1 MGNDLSSIPWKGE
14 SGVDIMG
21 QDDTIQEITSEEQQI
36 LNDTSEA
43 FHKFY
48 TNPFTNYQILSPH
61 KSIYLKAHG
70 KNFEL
75 YQWIIEKT
83 HFGDEKINLDYELEI
98 DRLLDPR
105 NFLSFQDLNKLWI
118 LYYATGHTVYTDRIK
133 HTARNPL
140 VNEDIRN
147 EAMSSYNTNIKQ
159 GYLIDNDFHSY

>member
-21 QDDTIQEITSEEQQI
+21 QDDTIQEITTEEQQI
-36 LNDTSEA
+36 LNHTSKA

-48 TNPFTNYQILSPH
+48 IDPFTNYEILSPH

-83 HFGDEKINLDYELEI
+83 HFGGSSENLDFSYSALQNS
-98 DRLLDPR
+98 DRLSGLPENRSVGIKD
-105 NFLSFQDLNKLWI
+105 SDL
-118 LYYATGHTVYTDRIK
+118 
-133 HTARNPL
+133 
-140 VNEDIRN
+140 
-147 EAMSSYNTNIKQ
+147 
-159 GYLIDNDFHSY
+159 